1 MLSDNW
7 HGKCQAAKLLEAM
20 VREGKIGNDKITSP
34 IAKKVK
40 FRYLPQP
47 PDRRSNNREQEQK
60 FDRRKFSRNN
70 RSHQE

>member
-1 MLSDNW
+1 MSSDKW

-47 PDRRSNNREQEQK
+47 LVEYIEDVN
-60 FDRRKFSRNN
+60 
-70 RSHQE
+70 